1 MEEIKNVNLTQ
12 LKPFK
17 NHPFSVNFDNDF
29 IMEEKLNYKMQ
40 MDVKYD
46 YLEKINVPEIV
57 KNCTDKWF
65 NQSLCN
71 VNSSVFR
78 LGIFEGEY
86 HLHKHDHDD
95 EVFFVIE
102 GSIILETEKGN
113 FELGQYEGGCVP
125 KGVMHRPI
133 AKNKA
138 VVLMIENIGID
149 PIGND

>member
-1 MEEIKNVNLTQ
+1 
-12 LKPFK
+12 
-17 NHPFSVNFDNDF
+17 
-29 IMEEKLNYKMQ
+29 MEEKLNYKMQ

-65 NQSLCN
+65 NQSLRN
-71 VNSSVFR
+71 MNSSVFR

-113 FELGQYEGGCVP
+113 FELGQYEGVCVP

>member
-1 MEEIKNVNLTQ
+1 MN
-12 LKPFK
+12 
-17 NHPFSVNFDNDF
+17 
-29 IMEEKLNYKMQ
+29 
-40 MDVKYD
+40 VKYN

-57 KNCTDKWF
+57 KECADKWF

-86 HLHKHDHDD
+86 HFHKHDNDD
-95 EVFFVIE
+95 ELFFVIE
-102 GSIILETEKGN
+102 GSIVLETEGGD
-113 FELGQYEGGCVP
+113 FELRQYEGVCVP

-149 PIGND
+149 PIGDIK

>member
-1 MEEIKNVNLTQ
+1 M
-12 LKPFK
+12 
-17 NHPFSVNFDNDF
+17 
-29 IMEEKLNYKMQ
+29 NYKMQ

-86 HLHKHDHDD
+86 HLHKHDHDHDD

-113 FELGQYEGGCVP
+113 FELGQYEGVCVP

>member
-1 MEEIKNVNLTQ
+1 MKQ
-12 LKPFK
+12 
-17 NHPFSVNFDNDF
+17 
-29 IMEEKLNYKMQ
+29 KLNYNMQ
-40 MDVKYD
+40 MEVKYD
-46 YLEKINVPEIV
+46 YLEKIDVPEIV

-78 LGIFEGEY
+78 LGIFQGEY

-95 EVFFVIE
+95 ELFFVIE
-102 GSIILETEKGN
+102 GSIILETENGN
-113 FELGQYEGGCVP
+113 FELGQYEGVCVP

-133 AKNKA
+133 ARNKA
-138 VVLMIENIGID
+138 IVLMIENTGID

>member
-1 MEEIKNVNLTQ
+1 
-12 LKPFK
+12 
-17 NHPFSVNFDNDF
+17 
-29 IMEEKLNYKMQ
+29 MEEKLNYKMQ

-86 HLHKHDHDD
+86 HLHKPDHDD

-102 GSIILETEKGN
+102 GIIILETEKGN
-113 FELGQYEGGCVP
+113 FELGQYEGVCVP

>member
-1 MEEIKNVNLTQ
+1 MSQ
-12 LKPFK
+12 
-17 NHPFSVNFDNDF
+17 
-29 IMEEKLNYKMQ
+29 KLNYKLQ
-40 MDVKYD
+40 MDIQYD

-78 LGIFEGEY
+78 LGIFEGEF
-86 HLHKHDHDD
+86 HMHKHDHDD
-95 EVFFVIE
+95 ELFFVID
-102 GSIILETEKGN
+102 GSIVLETEKGT
-113 FELGQYEGGCVP
+113 FELGQYEGVCVP

-138 VVLMIENIGID
+138 IVLMIENTGID
-149 PIGND
+149 PIGDD

>member
-1 MEEIKNVNLTQ
+1 MEK
-12 LKPFK
+12 
-17 NHPFSVNFDNDF
+17 
-29 IMEEKLNYKMQ
+29 KLNYKMQ

-102 GSIILETEKGN
+102 GSIILNSERFRLT
-113 FELGQYEGGCVP
+113 V
-125 KGVMHRPI
+125 
-133 AKNKA
+133 
-138 VVLMIENIGID
+138 
-149 PIGND
+149 

>member
-1 MEEIKNVNLTQ
+1 L
-12 LKPFK
+12 
-17 NHPFSVNFDNDF
+17 VNFDNDF

-113 FELGQYEGGCVP
+113 FELGQYEGVCVP